1 VEVKDLACEI
11 IVIHIIS
18 IGFAWICRLLDLNES
33 GVNNERESCELEGS
47 RFLNLMLGAQPNWD
61 QDIVADE
68 RWQLV
73 QRIVSSPPFHR
84 SNRLREL
91 LEYITERTIH
101 GHAQDLTE
109 HHIGSALFHKPSDY
123 NVLEDSSVRVHIR
136 QLRLKLHEYFDEV
149 GRSEPIILSIPKG
162 SYTPVFKPATQT
174 GVKTAEI
181 VPLDTPRVSWKRQA
195 ILAWV
200 LCGVLGILC
209 ATGFVFSLARNA
221 SSSAAKAA
229 SPAWPFSQIFDP
241 HHETLIVVADS
252 NYGMFRIL
260 TGQPGS
266 LDQYLRR
273 DFLQPTADGK
283 LRGADARL
291 NEYISGSTLTSFAD
305 VADVVL
311 LLDMAGPFQ
320 KRVSVKYPRD
330 LGVRDMDHQNYIFI
344 GSPASNP
351 WVAPFQS
358 KLNFRES
365 EGVVGNS
372 VKAFVN
378 TNPLPGEQARYEGL
392 RWTGSEGQDY
402 ATIALLPNSTHDG
415 SVLALQGLQQEGTE
429 AAGRFLADPENRRQ
443 LKSAL
448 GISPSSDSFAESIWF
463 EALIRSR
470 TVAGAPNLTTLVAV
484 RRIH

>member
-1 VEVKDLACEI
+1 MLAP
-11 IVIHIIS
+11 S
-18 IGFAWICRLLDLNES
+18 
-33 GVNNERESCELEGS
+33 
-47 RFLNLMLGAQPNWD
+47 PKTTT
-61 QDIVADE
+61 DILADE

-73 QRIVSSPPFHR
+73 QRIVSSPPFQK
-84 SNRLREL
+84 STRLREL
-91 LEYITERTIH
+91 LEHVTERTIH
-101 GHAQDLTE
+101 GHAHELTE
-109 HHIGSALFHKPSDY
+109 QQIGSTLFHKPLGYSS
-123 NVLEDSSVRVHIR
+123 LEDSSVRVHAR

-149 GRSEPIILSIPKG
+149 GRNEPIILSIPKG
-162 SYTPVFKPATQT
+162 SYTPVFKPAA
-174 GVKTAEI
+174 KTSVTTTEI
-181 VPLDTPRVSWKRQA
+181 ASLDAPRISWKRQA
-195 ILAWV
+195 ILAW
-200 LCGVLGILC
+200 GVSGTLAIVC
-209 ATGFVFSLARNA
+209 ATVLILSFARNTGIA
-221 SSSAAKAA
+221 AA
-229 SPAWPFSQIFDP
+229 SAPNPPWPFSQVFDTR
-241 HHETLIVVADS
+241 HETLIVVADS

-273 DFLQPTADGK
+273 DFLQPAQDGT

-291 NEYISGSTLTSFAD
+291 NEYLSGSTLTSFAD
-305 VADVVL
+305 VADVAI

-330 LGVRDMDHQNYIFI
+330 LGVREMDHQNYIFI

-351 WVAPFQS
+351 WVAPYQS

-392 RWTGSEGQDY
+392 RWTGAEGQDY
-402 ATIALLPNSTHDG
+402 ATIALLPNGTHDG

-429 AAGRFLADPENRRQ
+429 AAGRFLADAENRRQ

-448 GISPSSDSFAESIWF
+448 GISPSSESLPESIWF

-470 TVAGAPNLTTLVAV
+470 TVAGAPNSTTLIAV

>member
-1 VEVKDLACEI
+1 
-11 IVIHIIS
+11 
-18 IGFAWICRLLDLNES
+18 
-33 GVNNERESCELEGS
+33 
-47 RFLNLMLGAQPNWD
+47 MPGANTNSV

-73 QRIVSSPPFHR
+73 QRIISSPPFQK
-84 SNRLREL
+84 STRLREL

-101 GHAQDLTE
+101 GRTQELTE
-109 HHIGSALFHKPSDY
+109 HHIGSTLFHKPSDY
-123 NVLEDSSVRVHIR
+123 NVLEDSSVRVHVR

-149 GRSEPIILSIPKG
+149 GRNEAIILSIPKG
-162 SYTPVFKPATQT
+162 SYTPVFKPAP
-174 GVKTAEI
+174 KTSLTTTEI
-181 VPLDTPRVSWKRQA
+181 APVAAPRISWKRQA
-195 ILAWV
+195 ILAW
-200 LCGVLGILC
+200 GVSAILTIVC
-209 ATGFVFSLARNA
+209 ATVLMLSFERNA
-221 SSSAAKAA
+221 GVAAARAA
-229 SPAWPFSQIFDP
+229 NPPWPFSQVFDTR
-241 HHETLIVVADS
+241 HETLIVVADS

-305 VADVVL
+305 VADVVI

-351 WVAPFQS
+351 WVAPYQS

-402 ATIALLPNSTHDG
+402 ATIALLPNGTHDG
-415 SVLALQGLQQEGTE
+415 SILALQGLQQEGTE
-429 AAGRFLADPENRRQ
+429 AAGRFLADAENRRQ

-448 GISPSSDSFAESIWF
+448 GISPSSESFPENIWF

-470 TVAGAPNLTTLVAV
+470 TVAGAPNSTTLVAV

>member
-1 VEVKDLACEI
+1 L
-11 IVIHIIS
+11 
-18 IGFAWICRLLDLNES
+18 IGP
-33 GVNNERESCELEGS
+33 GVNNEADSFNLEDS
-47 RFLNLMLGAQPNWD
+47 RFLKSMLATKTNPVP
-61 QDIVADE
+61 DILTDE

-73 QRIVSSPPFHR
+73 QRILSSPPFQK
-84 SNRLREL
+84 SVRLREL
-91 LEYITERTIH
+91 LQYITERTIH

-109 HHIGSALFHKPSDY
+109 HHIGSTLFHKPSDY
-123 NVLEDSSVRVHIR
+123 NVLEDSSVRVHVR
-136 QLRLKLHEYFDEV
+136 QLRLKLHEYFDEE
-149 GRSEPIILSIPKG
+149 GRNEPIILSIPKG
-162 SYTPVFKPATQT
+162 SYTPVFKPATKSAMAAT
-174 GVKTAEI
+174 EV
-181 VPLDTPRVSWKRQA
+181 VPRDAPRVSWKRQA
-195 ILAWV
+195 ILAWGVSGALALLCMTV
-200 LCGVLGILC
+200 LIVSFG
-209 ATGFVFSLARNA
+209 RNA
-221 SSSAAKAA
+221 SSVAARVAN
-229 SPAWPFSQIFDP
+229 PPWPFSQIFDAR
-241 HHETLIVVADS
+241 HETLIVVADS

-273 DFLQPTADGK
+273 DFLQPTVDGR

-291 NEYISGSTLTSFAD
+291 NEYLSGSTLTSFAD
-305 VADVVL
+305 VADVVI

-320 KRVSVKYPRD
+320 KGVSVRYPRD

-358 KLNFRES
+358 RLNFRES

-378 TNPLPGEQARYEGL
+378 TNPLTGEQSRYEGL

-402 ATIALLPNSTHDG
+402 ATIALLPNGTHDG

-429 AAGRFLADPENRRQ
+429 AAGRFLADSENRRQ

-448 GISPSSDSFAESIWF
+448 GISPASDSFPESIWF

-470 TVAGAPNLTTLVAV
+470 TVAGAPNSTTLVAV